1 MTDDEIEKLKQ
12 DGAIQSLR
20 RRIDSEIFKITD
32 RMFQGNIG
40 TLAFKSLH
48 VKLEEVRYS
57 CDLIDRLLQEVR
69 KLDGVST

>member
-1 MTDDEIEKLKQ
+1 MTDDEIEKLKL

-20 RRIDSEIFKITD
+20 RRIDSEIFKITNRTFEKFLD
-32 RMFQGNIG
+32 GLG
-40 TLAFKSLH
+40 FKGLH
-48 VKLEEVRYS
+48 VKLEEVRSS